1 MIAINLNVPLKNL
14 DNQPIKDADGKELIM
29 GKALSD
35 VLMASSSGPAVK
47 YYDWAMQLWNG
58 KEINVDE
65 TDAKLIRQLIDTSD
79 RITNLG
85 KAQMLKIIDVAI
97 ASR

>member
-1 MIAINLNVPLKNL
+1 MLAINLNVALKDLNE
-14 DNQPIKDADGKELIM
+14 QPVLDADGKPLFM
-29 GKALSD
+29 GKALAD
-35 VLMASSSGPAVK
+35 VLMASTSGPSVK
-47 YYDWAMQLWNG
+47 YYDWALQLWNG

-65 TDAKLIRQLIDTSD
+65 SDAKALRALIEQSE
-79 RITNLG
+79 RITNLA